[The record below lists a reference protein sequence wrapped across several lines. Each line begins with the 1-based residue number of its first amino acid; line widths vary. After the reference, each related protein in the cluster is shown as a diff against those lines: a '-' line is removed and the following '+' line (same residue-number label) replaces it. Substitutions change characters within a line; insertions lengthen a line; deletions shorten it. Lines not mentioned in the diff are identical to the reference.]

1 MEGLQPGS
9 SMDPTPLVIVNPVAG
24 PSASRVLERDR
35 LKAALR
41 RLDLAPEWIET
52 QVDYDAGQIIDDHPG
67 SGPVV
72 IIGGDGTV
80 QPAASRLVGGE
91 RPLLAVP
98 RGSGNV
104 FARALRIPVLLNH
117 ALALLKRGRV
127 RRVDVGRMGDEVFLL
142 GVGIGLDADVIRGAD
157 RGLKRRV
164 GGLAYVYSAAQKLPV
179 KHHDFEIDI
188 DGRRI
193 HERAAAV
200 HVANFG
206 TRAGP
211 FVLPPMADGADG
223 LFDVV
228 IMRAEGLEE
237 TLNLLAA
244 PLMTDPHLNKAVS
257 YDRGRRVQ
265 VRTPDALPV
274 QLDGEDR
281 GDHPGLHCE
290 IDPAVLPVLVPA

>member
-1 MEGLQPGS
+1 MERLQPGGT
-9 SMDPTPLVIVNPVAG
+9 MDSAPLVIVNPVAG

-35 LKAALR
+35 LKLALR
-41 RLDLAPEWIET
+41 KRGLVPEWIET
-52 QVDYDAGQIIDDHPG
+52 QLDYDAGKIIDDHPG
-67 SGPVV
+67 TGPVV
-72 IIGGDGTV
+72 IVGGDGTV
-80 QPAASRLVGGE
+80 QPAASRLCGGD
-91 RPLLAVP
+91 RPLLVVP

-104 FARALRIPVLLNH
+104 LARSLKIPVLLNQ
-117 ALALLKRGRV
+117 ALALVERGRV
-127 RRVDVGRMGDEVFLL
+127 SRVDVGRMGDEVFIL
-142 GVGIGLDADVIRGAD
+142 GVGIGLDANVIRGAD

-164 GGLAYVYSAAQKLPV
+164 GGLAYVYSAAQNLPV
-179 KHHDFEIDI
+179 VHHDFEIDI
-188 DGRRI
+188 DGRLI

-211 FVLPPMADGADG
+211 FVLPPMADGSDG
-223 LFDVV
+223 MLDVV

-244 PLMTDPHLNKAVS
+244 PLMPDPHENKAVR
-257 YDRGRRVQ
+257 YERGRRVE
-265 VRTPDALPV
+265 VSAVEDLPV

-290 IDPAVLPVLVPA
+290 IDPAALPVLVPA